1 MISCVPWTSSR
12 HCRLLYASSYRKA
25 SQADSRGAGVY
36 SHSQHHPLRFEA
48 REHSHLRHEQVR
60 IWRNRHLERSSSLSI
75 LADPTLPPI
84 SSSRRPIRSTSSRVP
99 TELRRSFW
107 GSILT
112 NELTFGRWGC
122 IAAELFTHSLLF
134 DNYSVG
140 TLAYFNFLHYW
151 RSAAC
156 IVAGSGLSS
165 S

>member
-1 MISCVPWTSSR
+1 MYRGQAAVTA
-12 HCRLLYASSYRKA
+12 RLLYASSYRKA

-112 NELTFGRWGC
+112 NELTFGRWV
-122 IAAELFTHSLLF
+122 ALLPSCSRTRF
-134 DNYSVG
+134 
-140 TLAYFNFLHYW
+140 
-151 RSAAC
+151 
-156 IVAGSGLSS
+156 SS
-165 S
+165 TTIPWARCLLRFPPLLEKCRLCCCR